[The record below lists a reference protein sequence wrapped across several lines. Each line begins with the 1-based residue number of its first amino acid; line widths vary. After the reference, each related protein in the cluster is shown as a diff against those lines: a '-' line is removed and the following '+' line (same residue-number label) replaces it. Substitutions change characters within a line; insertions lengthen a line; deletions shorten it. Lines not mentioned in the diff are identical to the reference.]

1 MAGIP
6 ILSGLSEIA
15 QRYDALFCDIW
26 GVLHNGRE
34 AYAGAVEA
42 LNRFRAE
49 RGPAILLTNAPRP
62 ITDIEEHLR
71 KVGVPLDCYDAII
84 SSGAAAREDLEW
96 RLRSAKIP
104 LPIFHMGP
112 ERDRGVFDGL
122 AVECVDI
129 AKAEI
134 VVCTGLFDDDIE
146 TPDDYEP
153 DLRRLAERNLPMLC
167 ANPDIVVQRGD
178 QLIWCAGALAEAYE
192 KLGGDVTY
200 YGKPHPPIYEA
211 AFRTAQKV
219 AGRPISKPLAIGDG
233 ADTDIKG
240 ANGAG
245 IDAVFV
251 AQGVHAAQL
260 GDLTAEGLAQLFAVP
275 EAHPKAAMRTLVW

>member
-1 MAGIP
+1 MTGIP

-34 AYAGAVEA
+34 AYTGAIDA

-49 RGPAILLTNAPRP
+49 HGPAILLTNAPRP
-62 ITDIEEHLR
+62 VSDIEDYLL

-84 SSGAAAREDLEW
+84 SSGAAAREDLEQ
-96 RLRSAKIP
+96 RLQSAKTP
-104 LPIFHMGP
+104 LPILHVGP

-134 VVCTGLFDDDIE
+134 VVCTGLFDDDVE

-153 DLRRLAERNLPMLC
+153 DLRRMAARGLTMLC

-192 KLGGDVTY
+192 KLGGSVTY
-200 YGKPHPPIYEA
+200 YGKPHAPIYEA
-211 AFRTAQKV
+211 AFRAARKV
-219 AGRPISKPLAIGDG
+219 AGRLIKKPLAIGDG

-240 ANGAG
+240 ANRMA

-260 GDLTAEGLAQLFAVP
+260 GELTAEGLAQLFAVP
-275 EAHPKAAMRTLVW
+275 DAHPKAAMRTLVW

>member
-1 MAGIP
+1 MTGIP
-6 ILSGLSEIA
+6 ILAGLSEIA

-34 AYAGAVEA
+34 AYTGAIDA

-49 RGPAILLTNAPRP
+49 CGPAILLTNAPRP
-62 ITDIEEHLR
+62 VSDIEEYLL

-96 RLRSAKIP
+96 RLQSSKGP
-104 LPIFHMGP
+104 LPILHLGP
-112 ERDRGVFDGL
+112 ERDRGVFEGL

-134 VVCTGLFDDDIE
+134 VMCTGLFDDDIE
-146 TPDDYEP
+146 TPDDYAP
-153 DLRRLAERNLPMLC
+153 DLRRMAARHLPMLC

-178 QLIWCAGALAEAYE
+178 RLIWCAGALAEAYE
-192 KLGGDVTY
+192 KLGGTVTY
-200 YGKPHPPIYEA
+200 YGKPHPAIYEA
-211 AFRTAQKV
+211 AFRAAQKA
-219 AGRPISKPLAIGDG
+219 AGRPITKPLAIGDG